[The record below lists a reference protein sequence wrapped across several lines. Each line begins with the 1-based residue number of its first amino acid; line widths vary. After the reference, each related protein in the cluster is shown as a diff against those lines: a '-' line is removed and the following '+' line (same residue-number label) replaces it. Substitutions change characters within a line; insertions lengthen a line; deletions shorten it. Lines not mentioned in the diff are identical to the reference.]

1 MILQVPAV
9 LLFVVQYFKE
19 DTQCMY
25 KRNILARSCRHCCR
39 GQTIGG
45 TYSEFVSVALIIQH
59 AKRMRRIIL
68 SSVACPDLPY
78 FFRIIS

>member
-59 AKRMRRIIL
+59 AMRMRRVTL
-68 SSVACPDLPY
+68 SSVGSLTVPY
-78 FFRIIS
+78 FHIIS